1 MSEKLNG
8 VSEPSEL
15 SKPSE
20 PSGKKKFRI
29 SEFRVPHT
37 YVILFIM
44 IILAAILTHVVPAGE
59 YDRYENANGTT
70 LVDPNSYHGVASAGA
85 GIMEVLN
92 AAPAGMKSA
101 ASLIF
106 FVFIIGGAFQIINGT
121 GAIDMVVGKLMKS
134 LKGKELFIIPIFLF
148 TFSLGG
154 ALMGMS
160 NEVLA
165 FVPIGIVVARKA
177 GYDAAIGT
185 SMVTLGA
192 AAGFSAGT
200 MNPFNVGVAQEIAE
214 LPIYSGIGL
223 RICMH
228 ITFLVIASFFMMR
241 YAARVK
247 ADPSKSVVCGLETEA
262 LREEELENFAGEPSA
277 RHYLVLIAFACGLGW
292 ILWGVINREWGTTEM
307 QPVFIAIGIICGLI
321 GGLMPSRIAKEFVDG
336 AKALTFG
343 ALVIGIAKGILVV
356 LQDGMILD
364 TMVHGFGEMLTHMPR
379 AFTPIGMYLVHI
391 VLNVFI
397 PSGSGQAA
405 ATMPLFVPLADV
417 TGITRQLS
425 VLAFQL
431 GDGITNSINP
441 TSSNMNTYLSISK
454 INYVQWVRYAGPII
468 GCWLLAGGVFVIIGY
483 MINYGPF

>member
-1 MSEKLNG
+1 MSEDTNKKAGQTNQDTADAG
-8 VSEPSEL
+8 T
-15 SKPSE
+15 
-20 PSGKKKFRI
+20 GKKKFHI

-37 YVILFIM
+37 YVILFTM
-44 IILAAILTHVVPAGE
+44 IILAAVLTHIVPAGE
-59 YDRYENANGTT
+59 YTRYENANGTT
-70 LVDPNSYHGVASAGA
+70 VVDPNSYHAVESAGA
-85 GIMEVLN
+85 GIMDVLN
-92 AAPAGMKSA
+92 AAPDGMKSA

-121 GAIDMVVGKLMKS
+121 GAIDVVIGKLMRS

-223 RICMH
+223 RIALH
-228 ITFLVIASFFMMR
+228 ITFLAIASFYMMR

-247 ADPSKSVVCGLETEA
+247 ADPSKSIVCNLETEA
-262 LREEELENFAGEPSA
+262 DGEGLLDNCGEPTA
-277 RHYLVLIAFACGLGW
+277 RHYLVLAAFACGLGW
-292 ILWGVINREWGTTEM
+292 IVWGVINHGWGTTEM
-307 QPVFIAIGIICGLI
+307 QPVFIAVGAACGFI
-321 GGLMPSRIAKEFVDG
+321 GGLGPSKIAKEFVEG

-356 LQDGMILD
+356 LQNGMILD
-364 TMVHGFGEMLTHMPR
+364 TMVFSFGEMLKHLPR

-391 VLNVFI
+391 VLNIFI

-417 TGITRQLS
+417 TGISRQLA

-454 INYVQWVRYAGPII
+454 INYAQWVRYAGPII
-468 GCWLLAGGVFVIIGY
+468 LSWLLAGGVFIVIGYIIGY
-483 MINYGPF
+483 GPF